1 MTPAEWGPLL
11 DALAPTGVFGALF
24 VLLLRYVVSSNDV
37 REKRMADRL
46 DKQDELLKLRDVEFA
61 KNTAILAQL
70 AESVTRLT
78 NLIDVGLQ
86 EMRKDV
92 EEWHSRPA
100 STRR

>member
-1 MTPAEWGPLL
+1 MTSAEWG
-11 DALAPTGVFGALF
+11 ALF
-24 VLLLRYVVSSNDV
+24 DAVAPSSIFGVLFLVLLRYVISTNDA

-46 DKQDELLKLRDVEFA
+46 DKQDELLKLRDLEFA
-61 KNTAILAQL
+61 KNTAVLGQL
-70 AESVTRLT
+70 AETVNRLA

-100 STRR
+100 SARR